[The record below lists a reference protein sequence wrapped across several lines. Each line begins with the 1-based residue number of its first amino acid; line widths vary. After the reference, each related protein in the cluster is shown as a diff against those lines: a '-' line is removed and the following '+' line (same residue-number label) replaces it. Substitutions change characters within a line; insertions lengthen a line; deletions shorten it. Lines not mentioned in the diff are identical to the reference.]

1 MHLLEFPDSNIKRYI
16 PAELSEC
23 NSWQY
28 IYICDLFLKYQSQLI
43 SKDSFL
49 IDATYKLLDMVPSK
63 KKKKNPDNTNLILIA
78 ELLENSFFEKI
89 ENPEKPEEYQL
100 KIKQNYINNPV
111 ESYKPLWRRYFGPSD
126 GFMNVKFGEY
136 RDALRLFLE
145 FNKTGEIELLY
156 ELAATLYRPKK
167 RFIFIEKLQN
177 NYDGDV
183 RQKYNSYQIKERI
196 SVFKKGP
203 IGFVYGVYLYFAS
216 MQLFVSSAEVPWG
229 DKTLDF
235 SILFSQQGEKE
246 DIGADDIGLDAVVF
260 VMAESGVFGNLEK
273 VDQTSFWTIMIKMYD
288 ARVKELQLLKQ
299 QENATS
305 QQG

>member
-1 MHLLEFPDSNIKRYI
+1 MHLLEFPEANIKRYI

-23 NSWQY
+23 QSWQY

-43 SKDSFL
+43 TKDEL
-49 IDATYKLLDMVPSK
+49 LVDAVYKLLDMVPSK
-63 KKKKNPDNTNLILIA
+63 KKNQNSDNSNLILIT
-78 ELLENSFFEKI
+78 ELIEESFFEKI
-89 ENPEKPEEYQL
+89 ENPDNPESYQL

-111 ESYKPLWRRYFGPSD
+111 ESYKPLWRNYFGPSD

-136 RDALRLFLE
+136 RDALRIFLE

-167 RFIFIEKLQN
+167 PFLFVEKLLN
-177 NYDGDV
+177 KFDGDV
-183 RQKYNSYQIKERI
+183 RQKYNTYQMKKRI
-196 SVFKKGP
+196 DVFKKGP

-216 MQLFVSSAEVPWG
+216 MQMFISSAEVPWG
-229 DKTLDF
+229 DKVLDF
-235 SILFSQQGEKE
+235 SILFTQQGDVDEIE
-246 DIGADDIGLDAVVF
+246 VDGIGLDAVVF
-260 VMAESGVFGNLEK
+260 AMAESGIFGNMEK

-288 ARVKELQLLKQ
+288 ARIKELQLQKQ

-305 QQG
+305 QPS

>member
-1 MHLLEFPDSNIKRYI
+1 MHLLEFPEANIKRYI

-23 NSWQY
+23 QSWQY
-28 IYICDLFLKYQSQLI
+28 IYICDLFLRYQSQLI
-43 SKDSFL
+43 TKEQFL
-49 IDATYKLLDMVPSK
+49 VDAAYKLLDMVPSK
-63 KKKKNPDNTNLILIA
+63 KKNQNSDNSNLILIT
-78 ELLENSFFEKI
+78 ELIEESFFEKI
-89 ENPEKPEEYQL
+89 ENPDNPESYQL

-111 ESYKPLWRRYFGPSD
+111 ECYKPLWRKYHGPSD

-167 RFIFIEKLQN
+167 PFLFVEKLLN
-177 NYDGDV
+177 KFDGDV
-183 RQKYNSYQIKERI
+183 RQKYNTYQMKKRI
-196 SVFKKGP
+196 DVFKKGP

-216 MQLFVSSAEVPWG
+216 MQMFVSSAEVPWG
-229 DKTLDF
+229 DKVLDF
-235 SILFSQQGEKE
+235 SILFTQQGENE
-246 DIGADDIGLDAVVF
+246 EIEADGIGLDAVVF

-288 ARVKELQLLKQ
+288 ARIKELQLQKQ

-305 QQG
+305 QPS